1 MRRFVSVFIV
11 LVGMGLLMGASPIY
25 AAVPDADGDGLS
37 DVLERAFGS
46 DPQNPDTDGDG
57 FRDGVEVAN
66 GYSPVSAE
74 PKKLAKRLLVDLS
87 EQKLRQELGGVVIE
101 EHRISSGKAS
111 TPTPVGTFTVLS
123 KHPRAWSNR
132 AKLWMP
138 HWMAFK
144 GTVYGIH
151 ELPEWP
157 GGKKEG
163 EAHLGTPVSGGCIR
177 VGVGVAKRLYE
188 WSPVGTPVIIQR

>member
-101 EHRISSGKAS
+101 EYRISSGKAS
-111 TPTPVGTFTVLS
+111 TPTPVGTFTILS

>member
-188 WSPVGTPVIIQR
+188 WSPVGTPLIIQR